1 MPWPRRIRITRGQ
14 GSLNRFEVIIWAEDL
29 SFSELSPESL
39 CTLLQDRNASTNSRC
54 RLTPAKET
62 KVCPVCDTPIDANA
76 RVGPSCQTDLALF
89 DIGGGLDPTDTP
101 VKDGRSIDEILASI
115 MEGKEDHRKIF
126 ETLKNVAGETP
137 ESADVDAAAKPRAV
151 TEAAADLDAQF
162 LCPVCETLVSADATV
177 CPGCGA
183 EFSEG
188 EATEYECPVCKASVP
203 ADADRCPS
211 CGVRFAE
218 DPETATARM
227 GKIGDP
233 PPIVE
238 AVRTEAPPTR
248 SFATPAASGKP
259 TRSPL
264 QNRIDQLRRTRR
276 ESERRIPTGDR
287 KLLYRELP
295 KLVNEVKPLLVS
307 AKRIGLE
314 IEEGKRIIND
324 AIQAGKGRDIERAVT
339 LIAAARRTLDV
350 AFVDFI
356 GGEIDTFIQELRA
369 AKGDVGVQAA
379 TPKLQEAVGRLEAG
393 DYDAAWDRFQGALG
407 TFHTEAKDF
416 HEARKIIDAGD
427 RLAREVRSMGMDLR
441 DPERLLRQA
450 RESLDR
456 RDVAGALRLGQQAQE
471 RMNRDVPAFVQDQ
484 MRKARNELLDLKV
497 RGNDLSRPI
506 GILKEASA
514 FVKREAWG
522 DALRQIREFHKA
534 VQGLG

>member
-1 MPWPRRIRITRGQ
+1 M
-14 GSLNRFEVIIWAEDL
+14 
-29 SFSELSPESL
+29 
-39 CTLLQDRNASTNSRC
+39 C
-54 RLTPAKET
+54 
-62 KVCPVCDTPIDANA
+62 
-76 RVGPSCQTDLALF
+76 PSCQTDLTLF
-89 DIGGGLDPTDTP
+89 DIGGGVDPIDTP

-115 MEGKEDHRKIF
+115 MEGKEDHREIF
-126 ETLKNVAGETP
+126 ETLKNVARETP
-137 ESADVDAAAKPRAV
+137 ESADVDAAAKPRVV
-151 TEAAADLDAQF
+151 TEAAADLGEQF

-218 DPETATARM
+218 SPETVTAPM
-227 GKIGDP
+227 GKIREP
-233 PPIVE
+233 PAVVE
-238 AVRTEAPPTR
+238 TVQMQAPPTR
-248 SFATPAASGKP
+248 SFAAPTVSGKP
-259 TRSPL
+259 ARSPL
-264 QNRIDQLRRTRR
+264 QNRIDQLRRTRG
-276 ESERRIPTGDR
+276 EAERRIPTGDR

-324 AIQAGKGRDIERAVT
+324 AIQAGKGRDIERAVI
-339 LIAAARRTLDV
+339 LIAEARRTLDV

-356 GGEIDTFIQELRA
+356 GGQIDTFIQELRA
-369 AKGDVGVQAA
+369 AKGDAGVQAA

-407 TFHTEAKDF
+407 IFHTEAKDF
-416 HEARKIIDAGD
+416 HEARKIIDDGD
-427 RLAREVRSMGMDLR
+427 RLAREVRSLGMDLR
-441 DPERLLRQA
+441 DAERLLRQG
-450 RESLDR
+450 RESLER
-456 RDVAGALRLGQQAQE
+456 RDVAGALRFGQQAQE
-471 RMNRDVPAFVQDQ
+471 RMKRDVPAFVQDQ

-506 GILKEASA
+506 GILKEAST

-534 VQGLG
+534 VQGLD

>member
-14 GSLNRFEVIIWAEDL
+14 GSLNRFALIIWAEDL

-39 CTLLQDRNASTNSRC
+39 CTLIQDRNASTNSRC

-76 RVGPSCQTDLALF
+76 RVCPSCQTDLTLF

-115 MEGKEDHRKIF
+115 MEGKEDHREIF
-126 ETLKNVAGETP
+126 ETLKNVARETP

-151 TEAAADLDAQF
+151 TEAA
-162 LCPVCETLVSADATV
+162 
-177 CPGCGA
+177 
-183 EFSEG
+183 
-188 EATEYECPVCKASVP
+188 
-203 ADADRCPS
+203 
-211 CGVRFAE
+211 
-218 DPETATARM
+218 
-227 GKIGDP
+227 
-233 PPIVE
+233 
-238 AVRTEAPPTR
+238 PTR
-248 SFATPAASGKP
+248 SFAAPAAGGKP
-259 TRSPL
+259 ARSPL

-276 ESERRIPTGDR
+276 EAERRIPTGDR

-339 LIAAARRTLDV
+339 LIADARRTLDV

-356 GGEIDTFIQELRA
+356 GGQIDTFLQELRA
-369 AKGDVGVQAA
+369 AKGDAGVQAA

-393 DYDAAWDRFQGALG
+393 DYDAAWDRFQLALG
-407 TFHTEAKDF
+407 TSQTDGGDSHG
-416 HEARKIIDAGD
+416 ARQMIDSGA
-427 RLAREVRSMGMDLR
+427 RLAREARAMGMDLR
-441 DPERLLRQA
+441 DAERLLRQG

-456 RDVAGALRLGQQAQE
+456 RDVTGALRFGKQAQE
-471 RMNRDVPAFVQDQ
+471 RMKRDVPAFVQEE

-497 RGNDLSRPI
+497 RGNNLSRPI
-506 GILKEASA
+506 SILKDASA
-514 FVKREAWG
+514 LVKRESWG

-534 VQGLG
+534 VQTLE

>member
-1 MPWPRRIRITRGQ
+1 M
-14 GSLNRFEVIIWAEDL
+14 
-29 SFSELSPESL
+29 
-39 CTLLQDRNASTNSRC
+39 C
-54 RLTPAKET
+54 
-62 KVCPVCDTPIDANA
+62 
-76 RVGPSCQTDLALF
+76 PSCQTDLTLF
-89 DIGGGLDPTDTP
+89 DIGGSMDPVDMP

-115 MEGKEDHRKIF
+115 MEGKEDHREIF
-126 ETLKNVAGETP
+126 ETLKNVARETP
-137 ESADVDAAAKPRAV
+137 ESAEVGAEAKPRPA
-151 TEAAADLDAQF
+151 TEAAADLGEQF

-177 CPGCGA
+177 CPSCGA

-188 EATEYECPVCKASVP
+188 ESTEYECPVCKTSVP

-218 DPETATARM
+218 DAQTVTATM
-227 GKIGDP
+227 GKIRGP
-233 PPIVE
+233 PPVVE
-238 AVRTEAPPTR
+238 TVRPEAPMTR
-248 SFATPAASGKP
+248 SLAGPAATAKP
-259 TRSPL
+259 ARSPL

-276 ESERRIPTGDR
+276 ESERRIPSGDR

-339 LIAAARRTLDV
+339 LIADARRTLDV

-356 GGEIDTFIQELRA
+356 GGQIDTFLQELRA
-369 AKGDVGVQAA
+369 AKGDAGVQAA

-393 DYDAAWDRFQGALG
+393 DYDAAWDRFQLALG
-407 TFHTEAKDF
+407 TFQTDAMDF
-416 HEARKIIDAGD
+416 HEARQMIDGGD
-427 RLAREVRSMGMDLR
+427 RLAREARAMGMDLR
-441 DPERLLRQA
+441 DAERLLRQG

-456 RDVAGALRLGQQAQE
+456 RDVTGALRFGKQAQE
-471 RMNRDVPAFVQDQ
+471 RMKRDVPAFVQEE

-497 RGNDLSRPI
+497 RGNNLSRPI
-506 GILKEASA
+506 SILKDASA
-514 FVKREAWG
+514 LVKRESWG

-534 VQGLG
+534 VQTLE

>member
-76 RVGPSCQTDLALF
+76 RVCPSCQTDLTLF

-115 MEGKEDHRKIF
+115 MEGKEDHREIF
-126 ETLKNVAGETP
+126 ETLKNVARETP

-218 DPETATARM
+218 DPQTATARM
-227 GKIGDP
+227 GKIREP
-233 PPIVE
+233 PPIVASVQAE
-238 AVRTEAPPTR
+238 ARPTR
-248 SFATPAASGKP
+248 SFAAPAAGGKP
-259 TRSPL
+259 ARSPL

-276 ESERRIPTGDR
+276 EAERRIPTGDR

-307 AKRIGLE
+307 AKRIG
-314 IEEGKRIIND
+314 
-324 AIQAGKGRDIERAVT
+324 
-339 LIAAARRTLDV
+339 
-350 AFVDFI
+350 
-356 GGEIDTFIQELRA
+356 
-369 AKGDVGVQAA
+369 
-379 TPKLQEAVGRLEAG
+379 LEAG

-471 RMNRDVPAFVQDQ
+471 RMNRDVPAVVQDQ

-497 RGNDLSRPI
+497 RGNDLPPPI

-514 FVKREAWG
+514 FVKRAAWG
-522 DALRQIREFHKA
+522 AP
-534 VQGLG
+534 